1 MTDVAWP
8 VGSIECAIGAS
19 SPLTC
24 GAGHCRRCSDFRDG
38 WHAALSPQGADTR
51 EAVIEELLAY
61 EQARANLSGFSD
73 CTCINHSRE
82 TERAYEYGQCP
93 HQKARAALSRS

>member
-1 MTDVAWP
+1 MTA
-8 VGSIECAIGAS
+8 
-19 SPLTC
+19 
-24 GAGHCRRCSDFRDG
+24 
-38 WHAALSPQGADTR
+38 

-93 HQKARAALSRS
+93 HQKARAALKCSSTGLQRLCDAAAREINELRDALKEIAAIEDKEARVIAVAALSRS